1 MYDDTIIVFLSDNG
15 MAFPFAKTNCYLNS
29 NRTPMIVRAPGTTK
43 AGEKDSAHYVS
54 GIDFMPTMLELLE
67 LPIPKDMDGR
77 SYAGILK
84 GQKESGWED
93 VYTQITSTARHD
105 LYPMRAIQDAQYAYI
120 FNDWSD
126 GSYQF
131 MNESKNGRTY
141 QAMVNEAKNND
152 LVAARVQMY
161 DYRSKEEL
169 YDLRKD
175 PDALEN
181 LIDKPKYQKTVN
193 HYRHRMLSYMEST
206 KDEIVLQYRMT
217 IPGLNQI

>member
-1 MYDDTIIVFLSDNG
+1 
-15 MAFPFAKTNCYLNS
+15 
-29 NRTPMIVRAPGTTK
+29 
-43 AGEKDSAHYVS
+43 
-54 GIDFMPTMLELLE
+54 
-67 LPIPKDMDGR
+67 
-77 SYAGILK
+77 
-84 GQKESGWED
+84 
-93 VYTQITSTARHD
+93 
-105 LYPMRAIQDAQYAYI
+105 
-120 FNDWSD
+120 
-126 GSYQF
+126 
-131 MNESKNGRTY
+131 
-141 QAMVNEAKNND
+141 MVNEAKNND